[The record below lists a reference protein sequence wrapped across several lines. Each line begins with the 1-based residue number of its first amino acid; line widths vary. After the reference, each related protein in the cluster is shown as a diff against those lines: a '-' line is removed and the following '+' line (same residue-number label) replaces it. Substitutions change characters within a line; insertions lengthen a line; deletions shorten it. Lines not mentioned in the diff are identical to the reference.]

1 MKASDVD
8 WGPAWRATGEKREA
22 RLGGD
27 SEATVM
33 FIPCG
38 DHWQVSAASRHGGA
52 FRHRDASPIQVVLL
66 AAMTPGEVYQWLIG
80 RAGGDTT

>member
-8 WGPAWRATGEKREA
+8 WGPAWRAAGGAWES

-38 DHWQVSAASRHGGA
+38 GHWQVSATSRHGGK

-66 AAMTPGEVYQWLIG
+66 AAMTPGEVWDWVRKG
-80 RAGGDTT
+80 EGV